1 MITSRTKKQL
11 VVFVIITLVGVSF
24 VGARY
29 ARLDRLFYD
38 SAYTVTAHYEQSGG
52 IFTGA
57 EVTYRGVGIGQVE
70 KMELTD
76 DGVDVL
82 LSIDKGG
89 EKIPKDTLALVGN
102 KSAVGEQYVELQP
115 QTDEGPYLEDGS
127 EIASDRTEVPVST
140 TEILTNLSNLVRSVP
155 QADLRTVVAES
166 GAAFKDAGPS
176 IGQIIDTSSSFI
188 ETADANFET
197 TTALI
202 RDSRVVLQTQVDK
215 GSAIRSFSR
224 DLSLF
229 SGTVADNDKY
239 VRSLI
244 DNGSATANQLRT
256 FLEQNR
262 VNLGQLIN
270 NLVTTNEV
278 TVKYLKGIGQLLVIY
293 PYVVA
298 GGFTVAKKNRGGRY
312 DAQFG
317 LILQNEPPVCEKG
330 YESTNRR
337 EPQEQSDKPMNTR
350 AGCTDPGRTLR
361 GAEKA
366 PAGNRAGTSYR
377 SPVATYDSGTGKVT
391 WADQD
396 TSPQIAYDG
405 GAAQLLGEDSWKWM
419 LLQPSMA
426 DDQE

>member
-11 VVFVIITLVGVSF
+11 LAFVILTLVGVTF

-38 SAYTVTAHYEQSGG
+38 SAYTVTAHYAESGG
-52 IFTGA
+52 IFQGA
-57 EVTYRGVGIGQVE
+57 EVTYRGVGVGSVE
-70 KMELTD
+70 SMKLTD
-76 DGVDVL
+76 KGVDVL
-82 LSIDKGG
+82 LSIDKSS
-89 EKIPKDTLALVGN
+89 ERIPAKSVALVGN

-115 QTDEGPYLEDGS
+115 QTDDGPYLKDGS
-127 EIASDRTEVPVST
+127 EIDTPETKVPVST
-140 TEILTNLSNLVRSVP
+140 TEILTNLSNFVRSVP

-166 GAAFKDAGPS
+166 GAAFKDTGPD
-176 IGQIIDTSSSFI
+176 IGQIIDTQSSFI
-188 ETADANFET
+188 QTANDNFDV

-224 DLSLF
+224 DLALF

-262 VNLGQLIN
+262 INLGQLIN
-270 NLVTTNEV
+270 NLVTTNEIV
-278 TVKYLKGIGQLLVIY
+278 VKHLPGIRQVMVLF

-298 GGFTVAKKNRGGRY
+298 GGYTVAKKNDKGRY

-317 LILQNEPPVCEKG
+317 FILNSDPKVCEAG
-330 YESTNRR
+330 YVKRR
-337 EPQEQSDKPMNTR
+337 PPADLSEKPMVTG
-350 AGCTDPGRTLR
+350 AGCKDGSKNLR

-366 PAGNRAGTSYR
+366 PRTGAAYR
-377 SPVATYDSGTGKVT
+377 SPVATYDAQTGKVA
-391 WADQD
+391 WSDQD
-396 TSPQIAYDG
+396 TSAKIVYDG
-405 GAAQLLGEDSWKWM
+405 GAAQLFGNDSSKWM
-419 LLQPSMA
+419 LLQPSLP
-426 DDQE
+426 DNQE

>member
-11 VVFVIITLVGVSF
+11 LAFVILTLVGVTF

-38 SAYTVTAHYEQSGG
+38 SAYTVNAHFAQSGG

-70 KMELTD
+70 NMKLTD
-76 DGVDVL
+76 KGVDVL
-82 LSIDKGG
+82 LSIDNGS
-89 EKIPKDTLALVGN
+89 EKIPQDSVALVGN

-115 QTDEGPYLEDGS
+115 QSDSGPYLKDGS
-127 EIASDRTEVPVST
+127 EIETPETQIPVST
-140 TEILTNLSNLVRSVP
+140 TEILTNLSNFVRSVP

-166 GAAFKDAGPS
+166 GAAFKDTGPD
-176 IGQIIDTSSSFI
+176 IGQIIDTQSSFI

-215 GSAIRSFSR
+215 GSAIRNFTR
-224 DLSLF
+224 DLALF
-229 SGTVADNDKY
+229 SGTVAANDKFL
-239 VRSLI
+239 RSMI
-244 DNGSATANQLRT
+244 DNGSATANELRT

-278 TVKYLKGIGQLLVIY
+278 TVRHLKGIRQVMVIY

-298 GGFTVAKKNRGGRY
+298 GGFTVAKKNDQGHY

-317 LILQNEPPVCEKG
+317 LILTDTPHVCEAG
-330 YESTNRR
+330 YVDRRPPSDLTDRPMPTNVGCK
-337 EPQEQSDKPMNTR
+337 E
-350 AGCTDPGRTLR
+350 AGTTLR

-366 PAGNRAGTSYR
+366 PSGRAAAAYR
-377 SPVATYDSGTGKVT
+377 PPVATYDAKTGEVI

-396 TSPQIAYDG
+396 TSAKIAYDG
-405 GAAQLLGEDSWKWM
+405 GAAQLFGDDSWKWM
-419 LLQPSMA
+419 LLQPSLA

>member
-11 VVFVIITLVGVSF
+11 IAFVILTLVGVTF

-38 SAYTVTAHYEQSGG
+38 SSYTVTAHFDQSGG
-52 IFTGA
+52 IFAGA
-57 EVTYRGVGIGQVE
+57 EVTDRGVKVGQVSSM
-70 KMELTD
+70 KLTD
-76 DGVDVL
+76 KGVDVL
-82 LSIDKGG
+82 LSIEKKS
-89 EKIPKDTLALVGN
+89 EKIPSKTRALVGN

-115 QTDEGPYLEDGS
+115 KTDSGPYLKDGS
-127 EIASDRTEVPVST
+127 QIDTADTAVPVST
-140 TEILTNLSNLVRSVP
+140 TELLTNLSNFVESVP

-166 GAAFKDAGPS
+166 GAAFRDAGPS

-188 ETADANFET
+188 ETANANFDT

-215 GSAIRSFSR
+215 GSAIRSFTR
-224 DLSLF
+224 DLALF

-239 VRSLI
+239 LRSLI

-262 VNLGQLIN
+262 VNLGSLIN
-270 NLVTTNEV
+270 NLVTTGEV
-278 TVKYLKGIGQLLVIY
+278 TVKHLKGIRQLLVIY

-298 GGFTVAKKNRGGRY
+298 GGFTVAKKGNVSKKY

-317 LILQNEPPVCEKG
+317 LILQPDSPTCKAG
-330 YESTNRR
+330 YVTPRSPSDRR
-337 EPQEQSDKPMNTR
+337 DLPMPTKV
-350 AGCTDPGRTLR
+350 GCKDGSKNFR

-366 PAGNRAGTSYR
+366 PSGRTGTSYR
-377 SPVATYDSGTGKVT
+377 SPVATYDASTGKMT

-396 TSPQIAYDG
+396 TSAKIAYDG
-405 GAAQLLGEDSWKWM
+405 GAAQLYGEDSWKQM
-419 LLQPSMA
+419 LLQPALA
-426 DDQE
+426 DDKQE